1 MLKLYIINSGE
12 IDWVA
17 ANDETEARRVLI
29 DEYGLGDDELD
40 DVPVKLVKDAS
51 AVTVYLDE
59 VDAETE
65 EEKTATAEEVM
76 AKMTKPG
83 LVAST
88 ANL

>member
-1 MLKLYIINSGE
+1 MLKLYAINSGE

-17 ANDETEARRVLI
+17 ANDEAEARRVVI
-29 DEYGLGDDELD
+29 NEYGLGDDELD
-40 DVPVKLVKDAS
+40 DVPVKLVEDAS